1 EYPVQLGL
9 ATVIV
14 ACVTSFVLYL
24 VRPGNHIGVPG
35 VAAGLAP
42 VLALGVHHFGM
53 HNMPWLIFLTAAIQA
68 LVWRY
73 DLAKYIL
80 RAVPGFLIEG
90 LLAGVGLKI
99 AMKFLPYT
107 YAVAGAAEPFWTGE
121 RMLVIASSAIGFLLF
136 LYLYKRFKDSS
147 PGVPYIAVILG
158 SVWLAL
164 YVEFPMLTVEPVDF
178 ALAWPFPDFAAIT
191 PRMHV
196 EMVLYAA

>member
-1 EYPVQLGL
+1 DADPASSDTPRFTAATLQRDAIAGTITGLMAIPLTVGICLMSEYPVQLGL

-107 YAVAGAAEPFWTGE
+107 YAVTGAAEPFWTGE
-121 RMLVIASSAIGFLLF
+121 RMLVIGSSA
-136 LYLYKRFKDSS
+136 
-147 PGVPYIAVILG
+147 
-158 SVWLAL
+158 
-164 YVEFPMLTVEPVDF
+164 
-178 ALAWPFPDFAAIT
+178 
-191 PRMHV
+191 
-196 EMVLYAA
+196 